1 MFHLKATIDLHL
13 NHCLVDHPDIN
24 VDIIN
29 KIKHLLYVDDLLSV
43 AEKLKDAS
51 ELYIQYRVIFEKA
64 NMNLQKWKNSSNEFM
79 MSIKKHEKGKRL
91 EVLEEPSY
99 TGSALNPS
107 LADDKPSR

>member
-1 MFHLKATIDLHL
+1 MFHREATIDHHL

-51 ELYIQYRVIFEKA
+51 ELYIQYRVVFEKA
-64 NMNLQKWKNSSNEFM
+64 NMNLQKWKNSSNKLMMSMMSNKLMMSMMSNKLM
-79 MSIKKHEKGKRL
+79 MSIKKHEKGK
-91 EVLEEPSY
+91 
-99 TGSALNPS
+99 N
-107 LADDKPSR
+107 